1 MALGPSKTH
10 KSTSKITS
18 INYKLIE
25 NGKFYGL
32 DQRMVIANNIYRRD
46 CCCPVSGTNRKY

>member
-32 DQRMVIANNIYRRD
+32 DHRMVIANISEGLLLPRF
-46 CCCPVSGTNRKY
+46 GHK